1 MILGLVQRW
10 CQLSKFIRVI
20 RYDLTK
26 TQGEQSRM
34 WGWNL
39 WGVKRNG
46 IHGPRKYT
54 LDIMLGTRMIVIIFG
69 RRY

>member
-1 MILGLVQRW
+1 MR
-10 CQLSKFIRVI
+10 FRN
-20 RYDLTK
+20 YDLRK
-26 TQGEQSRM
+26 TQGEHSRN

-39 WGVKRNG
+39 WGTKKNG